1 MQIELLWFDDCPNS
15 SRARKLL
22 LELMAERAIEA
33 EIEDVDVSDLA
44 IGERVKFPGSPT
56 IRIDGIDVDPD
67 YVDNGD
73 YTPRCRL
80 YATSEGLRGLPE
92 RAWVAAAL
100 DRALVTTT
108 Q

>member
-1 MQIELLWFDDCPNS
+1 MQIEFLWFDDCPNHE
-15 SRARKLL
+15 RAARLL
-22 LELMAERAIEA
+22 RELMAERGIEA
-33 EIEDVDVSDLA
+33 EIENINVRDGA
-44 IGERVKFPGSPT
+44 IGERVKFAGSPS
-56 IRIDGIDVDPD
+56 IRIDGVDIEPD

-100 DRALVTTT
+100 DRAVVAA
-108 Q
+108 